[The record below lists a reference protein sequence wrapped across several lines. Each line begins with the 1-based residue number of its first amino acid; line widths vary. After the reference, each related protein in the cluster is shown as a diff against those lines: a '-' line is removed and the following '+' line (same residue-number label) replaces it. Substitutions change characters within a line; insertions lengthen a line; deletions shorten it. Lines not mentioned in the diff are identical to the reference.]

1 MSTQECQSKSI
12 SLDDDD
18 VVTVVRFLQ
27 VVYYGG
33 CTLYWRPDYVDID
46 EESMLRS
53 ALRHQVGA
61 TLPPDILAKT
71 WRSIR
76 DGSDP
81 YLDAR
86 VQLYAFAEKYQVP
99 QIQKDVLSLFDSLYN
114 DGVPGILTLCD
125 KLNEKCPMQEEWKKK
140 IDDILCS
147 RSMKQQIQFYKDDD
161 RLWDWIHKRELAKQ
175 LFYYRL

>member
-86 VQLYAFAEKYQVP
+86 VQL
-99 QIQKDVLSLFDSLYN
+99 SLFDSLYN
-114 DGVPGILTLCD
+114 DDVPGILTLCD